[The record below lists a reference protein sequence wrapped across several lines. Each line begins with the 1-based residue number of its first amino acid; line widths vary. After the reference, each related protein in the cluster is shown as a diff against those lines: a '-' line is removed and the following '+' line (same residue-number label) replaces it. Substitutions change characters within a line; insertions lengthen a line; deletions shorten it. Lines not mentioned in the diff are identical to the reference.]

1 MCRTSFFPFF
11 STSTL
16 KRLNDALGTCPATS
30 TSYPGSC
37 QLTQDEARP
46 FPFALWILEQTVPGS
61 CHLCSK
67 SLATLK
73 LLLRGTGPSW
83 SWIAEVQPPTSAL
96 ISSEVSHQPA
106 PDQHSQPSK
115 PLGQGPCSTCYSPD
129 ICLCMALPL
138 LCRCWTLSL
147 CSWL

>member
-1 MCRTSFFPFF
+1 MDSGTDSSRKLSFVF
-11 STSTL
+11 
-16 KRLNDALGTCPATS
+16 
-30 TSYPGSC
+30 
-37 QLTQDEARP
+37 
-46 FPFALWILEQTVPGS
+46 
-61 CHLCSK
+61 SK

-115 PLGQGPCSTCYSPD
+115 PFRGPAAHATLLTFLSVHGSAA
-129 ICLCMALPL
+129 ALQMLDSQSL
-138 LCRCWTLSL
+138 LMIIVREN
-147 CSWL
+147 